1 MRLRRRRS
9 EPPGTPGTP
18 GNPGPSWGS
27 GGPHYFGIRTLL
39 ARAAGRDGRYKLSAV
54 RALPTRKPNTV
65 VLQATD
71 GQQAVC
77 LITTGTMRS
86 PRLVP
91 ADVLPSRRNTE
102 PTLVDVLNGQW
113 QSSAGKTVPA
123 VDEDGAGYPP
133 IADVLPK
140 FSPRVGKPPVQLG
153 IDVTL
158 LNKLADALGTPK
170 LTLFITDLDKT
181 NLDKTPGGGPVNGG
195 FVKKPVAVCPA
206 NDAGKVRGVGVFM
219 PLQPVNGVRF
229 YETVRRLVA
238 EAEAVSKPKA
248 HKREAAPAPPQQQP
262 A

>member
-1 MRLRRRRS
+1 MRFRRK
-9 EPPGTPGTP
+9 PTPLA
-18 GNPGPSWGS
+18 GS
-27 GGPHYFGIRTLL
+27 AGGPHYFGVRTLL
-39 ARAAGRDGRYKLSAV
+39 ARAAGRDGRYKLSAI
-54 RALPTRKPNTV
+54 RALPSRKPNTV
-65 VLQATD
+65 VLQGTD

-113 QSSAGKTVPA
+113 QSSDGKTAPDVFTP
-123 VDEDGAGYPP
+123 EDGYPK

-140 FSPRVGKPPVQLG
+140 FGPRVGKPPIQLG
-153 IDVTL
+153 VDVTL
-158 LNKLADALGTPK
+158 LNKIADALGTPK

-181 NLDKTPGGGPVNGG
+181 RPDKTPGGGPVNGG
-195 FVKKPVAVCPA
+195 FVKKPIAVCPA
-206 NDAGKVRGVGVFM
+206 NDEGKVRGVGVFV

-238 EAEAVSKPKA
+238 EAEAFSKPKVR
-248 HKREAAPAPPQQQP
+248 KPAPMIPTPEKQP
-262 A
+262 V

>member
-9 EPPGTPGTP
+9 EPPV
-18 GNPGPSWGS
+18 NPGPSGGTGGS

-39 ARAAGRDGRYKLSAV
+39 ARAAGKDGRYKLSAI
-54 RALPTRKPNTV
+54 RALPSRKPNTA

-86 PRLVP
+86 SRLVP

-113 QSSAGKTVPA
+113 QSSDGKTAPDVFTP
-123 VDEDGAGYPP
+123 EDGYPK

-170 LTLFITDLDKT
+170 LTLFIPVIDKT
-181 NLDKTPGGGPVNGG
+181 RPDKTPAGGTVNGG

-238 EAEAVSKPKA
+238 EAEAMSKPKA
-248 HKREAAPAPPQQQP
+248 RKQEAAPAPPQNQP